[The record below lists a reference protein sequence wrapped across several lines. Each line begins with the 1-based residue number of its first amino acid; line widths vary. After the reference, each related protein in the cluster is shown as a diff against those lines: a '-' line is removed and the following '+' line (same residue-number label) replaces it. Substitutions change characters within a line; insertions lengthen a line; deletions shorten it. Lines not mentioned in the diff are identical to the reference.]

1 MSKLEGQWGRWRNG
15 EGIWETSRP
24 GGSQGL
30 KVKLG
35 FGPAGTGEWGQVQMV
50 VRLLGGVAM
59 AAWNMDC
66 MGVQRRDLLTGYCNS
81 PGKGG

>member
-1 MSKLEGQWGRWRNG
+1 MGKVEEWQGDMGDEQAR
-15 EGIWETSRP
+15 
-24 GGSQGL
+24 GSQGL

-35 FGPAGTGEWGQVQMV
+35 FGPAGTAESGQVQMV
-50 VRLLGGVAM
+50 VRLLGGVTM
-59 AAWNMDC
+59 AAWNMNC